1 LDTRGP
7 GRYAKLQSAETVLG
21 VLRERGRRGLP
32 CNELYRQ
39 MFNPELYLLAYG
51 RIYSNAGAMTPG
63 ASAETVD
70 GMSLDKIHRII
81 EAMRHERYRF
91 SPARRV
97 LIPKKNGKLRPL
109 GLPGWSDKLVG
120 EVMRLLLEA
129 YYEPRFSDRSHGFR
143 PGRGYHTALREVAN
157 TWTGTTWLIEG
168 DISDCFGSLD
178 HELMIQILSEKIRD
192 NRFLRLLRN
201 MLKAGYLEDWVW
213 NATLSG
219 APQGGVL
226 SPLLSNIY
234 LHRLDAFVEEV
245 LMPEFNRGVERVKNP
260 AYRKV
265 QKALTRARG
274 RGDRAEARSLRQ
286 RLRGLPSKDLHD
298 PGYRRL
304 RYCRYA
310 DDHLLGFT
318 GPKAE
323 AEEIKQRLG
332 QFLHD
337 ELRLELSDEKT
348 LITHA
353 RTSAA
358 RFLNYEITVRQNDQA
373 ITNGQRSSN
382 GTVRLRVPAKVIK
395 AKGAHYMKRGQPAR
409 RTQVMNMDD
418 YTIVSIYGAEYRGIV
433 QYYLL
438 ASDVYRLNRLNW
450 VMETSMLKTLAGK
463 HRSTVCKTAAKYKA
477 KVDTPYGLRTCFEAR
492 IERTGGRK
500 PLVARYGGIPLR
512 PQKKAVLRDHQPDR
526 AVGPKELITRLLANR
541 CEICERSGNVQVH
554 HIRKLA
560 DLDKFLD
567 RSGPTDMPAWAA
579 IMAKRRR
586 KALVVCQY
594 CHDNIHAG
602 PPPAAKLTE

>member
-1 LDTRGP
+1 
-7 GRYAKLQSAETVLG
+7 LQSAETVLG

-91 SPARRV
+91 RPARRV

-143 PGRGYHTALREVAN
+143 PGRGCHTALREVAN

-234 LHRLDAFVEEV
+234 LHRLDAFVEEI
-245 LMPEFNRGVERVKNP
+245 LMPEYNRGVERAKNP

-265 QKALTRARG
+265 QKALTQARE
-274 RGDRAEARSLRQ
+274 RGDRVETRSLRQ
-286 RLRGLPSKDLHD
+286 RLRGLPSKDPRD

-332 QFLHD
+332 QFLRD
-337 ELRLELSDEKT
+337 ELRLELSEEKT

-395 AKGAHYMKRGQPAR
+395 AKCAHYMKRGQPAR

-450 VMETSMLKTLAGK
+450 VMETSMLKTLGA
-463 HRSTVCKTAAKYKA
+463 
-477 KVDTPYGLRTCFEAR
+477 P
-492 IERTGGRK
+492 GG
-500 PLVARYGGIPLR
+500 A
-512 PQKKAVLRDHQPDR
+512 
-526 AVGPKELITRLLANR
+526 LLYSP
-541 CEICERSGNVQVH
+541 RSG
-554 HIRKLA
+554 
-560 DLDKFLD
+560 
-567 RSGPTDMPAWAA
+567 
-579 IMAKRRR
+579 RR
-586 KALVVCQY
+586 
-594 CHDNIHAG
+594 
-602 PPPAAKLTE
+602 